1 MTIPLREGRLDS
13 LLIFCPPTADRDAD
27 DDDDDDDDD
36 GDDGDGDGDDD
47 DDYAMGNSSSG
58 GSSSSRSSGNGK
70 AVDAGLFEPC
80 QGQFF
85 FESMRPSMYEW
96 NPVVMGQSKHLR
108 DPRRRHR
115 TRHAMV
121 SAHETAFRQ

>member
-1 MTIPLREGRLDS
+1 MMTMMMMMVMMMMVMVMVMMMMVMIMQWETAAAAAAAAAEAVAMAKLLMLDF
-13 LLIFCPPTADRDAD
+13 L
-27 DDDDDDDDD
+27 
-36 GDDGDGDGDDD
+36 
-47 DDYAMGNSSSG
+47 
-58 GSSSSRSSGNGK
+58 SRARVS
-70 AVDAGLFEPC
+70 
-80 QGQFF
+80 FF